1 MADRLADDEFDLED
15 FGDDE
20 IERFD
25 DLLDA
30 APSHISL
37 HDAAHVWHPYTQ
49 HHRAP
54 MPVPI
59 ARAKGAWLYDASG
72 RAILDAVSSWWVTT
86 HGHGREEIVEA
97 IAEQART
104 LDHVMFA
111 GFTHAPAAELAAALA
126 SRLPRGLSKI
136 FYSDNGSTAV

>member
-111 GFTHAPAAELAAALA
+111 RVSWRYVRRDGGWSAKRVHRAIRFPAVRGRA
-126 SRLPRGLSKI
+126 SS
-136 FYSDNGSTAV
+136 